1 MPGAAGCVRSVSLW
15 EEPGGGV
22 GTGSAM
28 LLEIH
33 ARDPQ
38 ATEAFYAEV
47 LGFVDL
53 RSGDLELRVLPSD
66 APRRREHYLVVEVP
80 DVAVTV
86 AAARARDLEVLRE
99 WSEGGRRLALI
110 ADPDGNLVELQPE

>member
-1 MPGAAGCVRSVSLW
+1 MTGGTGCVRGVSLW
-15 EEPGGGV
+15 EEPGGAV

-38 ATEAFYAEV
+38 STSAFYAEV

-53 RSGDLELRVLPSD
+53 RSGEVELRVVPCE
-66 APRRREHYLVVEVP
+66 APPRREHYLVVAVP
-80 DVAVTV
+80 DVAATV
-86 AAARARDLEVLRE
+86 AAARERDLEVLRE

-110 ADPDGNLVELQPE
+110 ADPDGNLVELHPE